1 MVMKGNIDEP
11 AIYHIQVW
19 GQLDQKWT
27 DWFDGFTITPINGE
41 TLLTGLITDQAALH
55 GILAKIRDL
64 GLSIISVRRAEKI
77 NKS

>member
-1 MVMKGNIDEP
+1 MMKPKIDEP
-11 AIYHIQVW
+11 AIYHIQVY
-19 GQLDQKWT
+19 GQLDQKWE

-41 TLLTGLITDQAALH
+41 TLLTGLIQDQAALH
-55 GILAKIRDL
+55 GALAKIRDL

>member
-1 MVMKGNIDEP
+1 MTTKASIDEP

-19 GQLDQKWT
+19 GQLDQKWV

-64 GLSIISVRRAEKI
+64 GLSIISVRRAEKNNI
-77 NKS
+77 S